1 MLEGLGAGGEGDDRG
16 WDGWMA
22 SPTRW
27 VWVWVNSRSWWWT
40 GRPGVH
46 GVAESDTTE
55 RLNWT
60 ELNTLIYV
68 PKTCWACFIVFKIFF
83 LYRPFFKVFMEFVTI
98 LLLFYVSWG
107 HQACR
112 ILAPWLGIE
121 PTPPALEG
129 KVLTTGPPGKS
140 GPCTNFKLMNIVL
153 THSPVERQQ
162 WGKEA
167 GAWNRVWRLG
177 FKLYFVSYNFRLV
190 TQKSKS
196 LSPEIKMTTERIF
209 FTTSCKNCV
218 RW

>member
-1 MLEGLGAGGEGDDRG
+1 MDRE
-16 WDGWMA
+16 A
-22 SPTRW
+22 R
-27 VWVWVNSRSWWWT
+27 RSWGCRVGHDW
-40 GRPGVH
+40 
-46 GVAESDTTE
+46 ATE
-55 RLNWT
+55 LNWT
-60 ELNTLIYV
+60 HWFMYLKHAELVLL
-68 PKTCWACFIVFKIFF
+68 FLRFFF

-140 GPCTNFKLMNIVL
+140 GPCTNFKPMNIVL